1 MTQTEN
7 KQLLSK
13 PQIKHEQHWIL
24 RFIKTWIVLALLLIM
39 AGLFLNHIYEM
50 SHEIYY
56 LFGCHFLIILGE
68 AIFVMF
74 TLHLLVEKRNHDYSY
89 SLLQE
94 QSQNFNEE
102 FNSLIIG
109 FKQETKETLED
120 LKVNGIFAAILRE
133 KLPHQIVEKMLSSK
147 FLNAAI
153 LRENLKLTFDYL
165 RIDGDN
171 IIFNQRM
178 DFDIRYI
185 SGSKSHYEYDL
196 YLKLSKTPVADYKFE
211 EAGYRPND
219 DWNKLSHNEGNENG
233 GIKKEQNDV
242 YKMATPVSIAK
253 NEKTSFYQI
262 LEATYNIGG
271 EGTVDN
277 YFSNLHTINM
287 SIEINNFP
295 KEYSFVV
302 YPTFPRANFNPK
314 ITGTK
319 ISYELIE
326 FLVPGQGFSFSISK
340 K

>member
-1 MTQTEN
+1 MSQTEN
-7 KQLLSK
+7 KQQLSK
-13 PQIKHEQHWIL
+13 PTAKREQHWVL
-24 RFIKTWIVLALLLIM
+24 KFSKTWIVLSLMLIM

-50 SHEIYY
+50 SKEIYY

-74 TLHLLVEKRNHDYSY
+74 TLHILVEKRNHDYSY
-89 SLLQE
+89 ALLQE

-102 FNSLIIG
+102 FNSLITG
-109 FKQETKETLED
+109 FKQETKEMFED
-120 LKVNGIFAAILRE
+120 LRVKGIFAAILRE
-133 KLPHQIVEKMLSSK
+133 KLPHQIVEKMLKSD

-165 RIDGDN
+165 RTEGDN

-185 SGSKSHYEYDL
+185 SGFKSYYEYDL

-211 EAGYRPND
+211 EAGYRAND
-219 DWNKLSHNEGNENG
+219 DWDKLTYKEDQSGEIKKDENG
-233 GIKKEQNDV
+233 AYI
-242 YKMATPVSIAK
+242 MAPNVLIAK
-253 NEKTSFYQI
+253 NEKARFYQI

-295 KEYSFVV
+295 KEYSFIV
-302 YPTFPRANFNPK
+302 YPTFPRENFKPK
-314 ITGTK
+314 TTGTK